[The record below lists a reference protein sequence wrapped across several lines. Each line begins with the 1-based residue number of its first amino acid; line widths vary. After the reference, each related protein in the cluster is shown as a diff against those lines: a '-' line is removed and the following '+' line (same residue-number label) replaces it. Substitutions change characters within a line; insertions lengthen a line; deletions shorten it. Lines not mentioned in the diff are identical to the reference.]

1 MMSRYDAMEQGS
13 SGMLNSLL
21 KVFGKQVG
29 VNFTPLYGD
38 TQLLFCSY
46 ALHEELKE
54 KFDFLERDEKYLYNI
69 IINLPFET
77 DKEEVSSNLRELIR
91 IDYKQHENL
100 GQFFSKLNDIK
111 KQWSRHFFV

>member
-1 MMSRYDAMEQGS
+1 
-13 SGMLNSLL
+13 
-21 KVFGKQVG
+21 
-29 VNFTPLYGD
+29 
-38 TQLLFCSY
+38 
-46 ALHEELKE
+46 
-54 KFDFLERDEKYLYNI
+54 LYNI

-77 DKEEVSSNLRELIR
+77 DKEEVSSNLKELIK